1 MKNLLKIFVAGAILL
16 PALFSSSGIANAQKF
31 LSRQAIVNGL
41 QVEANDPRVRKRR
54 HLQRRNQRVS
64 SRRAPSR
71 ARQHVAKRRAP
82 GRRLHNPKTFRVPA
96 ANRRAA
102 LRRAPS
108 KRAPQGFR
116 VPNSRRPGVAKSRA
130 PGRVVMRR
138 APGRAPASHSATLRL
153 RAPGRAPH
161 VARSRAPGRA
171 PNAAPGR
178 APASHSATLHLR
190 APGRAP
196 HVARSR
202 APGRAPN
209 AAPGRAPERFNNQL
223 ASVSNRGNQRGIRF
237 ETQGQAYP
245 GAASVDLEILFDYNS
260 ARISPESV
268 RQLITLGEALQ
279 DAALQGSRIMI
290 AGHTDA
296 SGSNA
301 YNNDLSFRRAQSV
314 SEFLRLYAGISTN
327 RLAIE
332 GYGEELLKYPDAPN
346 SGQNRRVEIIN
357 LGS

>member
-1 MKNLLKIFVAGAILL
+1 MKNLLKILVAGAILL
-16 PALFSSSGIANAQKF
+16 PALFSNSGIANAQKF

-41 QVEANDPRVRKRR
+41 QIEANDPRVKKRR
-54 HLQRRNQRVS
+54 HLKRREQRVT

-71 ARQHVAKRRAP
+71 ARQHVVKRRAP
-82 GRRLHNPKTFRVPA
+82 GKLRNPRTF
-96 ANRRAA
+96 
-102 LRRAPS
+102 RAPS
-108 KRAPQGFR
+108 R
-116 VPNSRRPGVAKSRA
+116 VPSANSRVAL
-130 PGRVVMRR
+130 RR
-138 APGRAPASHSATLRL
+138 APGRAPGRAPSIRRAPGRTPATHSANLRL

-161 VARSRAPGRA
+161 VARSRAPFRA
-171 PNAAPGR
+171 PNTAQHRP
-178 APASHSATLHLR
+178 
-190 APGRAP
+190 
-196 HVARSR
+196 
-202 APGRAPN
+202 
-209 AAPGRAPERFNNQL
+209 PERFNNQF
-223 ASVSNRGNQRGIRF
+223 ANVSNPDNERGIRF

-279 DAALQGSRIMI
+279 DAALQGTRIMI

-301 YNNDLSFRRAQSV
+301 YNSNLSFRRAQSV
-314 SEFLRLYAGISTN
+314 SEFLRLYAGISN
-327 RLAIE
+327 SRLAIE

-357 LGS
+357 LGT

>member
-16 PALFSSSGIANAQKF
+16 PALISSSGIANAQKF

-41 QVEANDPRVRKRR
+41 QIEAEDPKKKKRR
-54 HLQRRNQRVS
+54 HLQRRNQRVN
-64 SRRAPSR
+64 SRKAPSR
-71 ARQHVAKRRAP
+71 ARQHIAKRRAP
-82 GRRLHNPKTFRVPA
+82 GQRLRNPKIFRAPS
-96 ANRRAA
+96 ANRRVA
-102 LRRAPS
+102 LRRAPGA
-108 KRAPQGFR
+108 RAPQGFR
-116 VPNSRRPGVAKSRA
+116 APKPNNPGVAKSRA
-130 PGRVVMRR
+130 PGPVTLRR
-138 APGRAPASHSATLRL
+138 ASG
-153 RAPGRAPH
+153 

-171 PNAAPGR
+171 P
-178 APASHSATLHLR
+178 STHSTTLQLR

-196 HVARSR
+196 NVARSR
-202 APGRAPN
+202 APGRAPQ
-209 AAPGRAPERFNNQL
+209 AAQGRAPQRFNDQI
-223 ASVSNRGNQRGIRF
+223 ASVSNQGNQRGIRF

-260 ARISPESV
+260 AKISPESV
-268 RQLITLGEALQ
+268 RQLVTLGEALK

-296 SGSNA
+296 AGSNA

-314 SEFLRLYAGISTN
+314 SDFLSLYAGVAPN

-332 GYGEELLKYPDAPN
+332 GYGEELLKYPDAPH

-357 LGS
+357 LGT

>member
-1 MKNLLKIFVAGAILL
+1 MKNLTKIIVAGAILL
-16 PALFSSSGIANAQKF
+16 PAMFSSHGIAHAQKF

-41 QVEANDPRVRKRR
+41 QIEAEDPRKKKQR
-54 HLQRRNQRVS
+54 HFKRRNQRVD
-64 SRRAPSR
+64 SRKAPSR

-82 GRRLHNPKTFRVPA
+82 GQRLHNPQTLRAPSANSRV
-96 ANRRAA
+96 A

-108 KRAPQGFR
+108 ARVPQRFRAPNPR
-116 VPNSRRPGVAKSRA
+116 HPGVAKSRA
-130 PGRVVMRR
+130 PSRVAARR
-138 APGRAPASHSATLRL
+138 APGRAPSTHSATLRL
-153 RAPGRAPH
+153 RAPARAPH
-161 VARSRAPGRA
+161 IARNRAPGRA
-171 PNAAPGR
+171 PVAAQ
-178 APASHSATLHLR
+178 
-190 APGRAP
+190 
-196 HVARSR
+196 
-202 APGRAPN
+202 
-209 AAPGRAPERFNNQL
+209 GRAPERFDNQF
-223 ASVSNRGNQRGIRF
+223 ASASNQDNQRGIRF

-260 ARISPESV
+260 AKISPESV
-268 RQLITLGEALQ
+268 RQLVTLGEALQ
-279 DAALQGSRIMI
+279 DAALKGSRIMI

-314 SEFLRLYAGISTN
+314 SDFLNFYAGISPN

-357 LGS
+357 LGA

>member
-16 PALFSSSGIANAQKF
+16 PTLFASSGIANAQKF

-41 QVEANDPRVRKRR
+41 QIEAVDPRKKKRR
-54 HLQRRNQRVS
+54 HLQRRNQRVN

-82 GRRLHNPKTFRVPA
+82 GQRLHNPRAFRAPS
-96 ANRRAA
+96 ANSRVT
-102 LRRAPS
+102 LRRAPGV
-108 KRAPQGFR
+108 RAPQGFR
-116 VPNSRRPGVAKSRA
+116 APNSRVAKFRA
-130 PGRVVMRR
+130 PGRVTTRR
-138 APGRAPASHSATLRL
+138 APIA
-153 RAPGRAPH
+153 
-161 VARSRAPGRA
+161 RAPGRA
-171 PNAAPGR
+171 PN
-178 APASHSATLHLR
+178 
-190 APGRAP
+190 
-196 HVARSR
+196 VARSR
-202 APGRAPN
+202 TPQRFNQG
-209 AAPGRAPERFNNQL
+209 FNNQF
-223 ASVSNRGNQRGIRF
+223 ASASNQDNQRGIRF
-237 ETQGQAYP
+237 ETQGQAIP
-245 GAASVDLEILFDYNS
+245 GAASVNLEILFEYNS

-268 RQLITLGEALQ
+268 RQLVTLAEALQ

-301 YNNDLSFRRAQSV
+301 YNNDLSYRRAQSV
-314 SEFLRLYAGISTN
+314 SDFLSLYAGISPN

-357 LGS
+357 LGA